1 MNHRAKGERRRKGE
15 GRRGGEAVP
24 GRREKESVHRLADWG
39 GMGRRWREKGKDTW
53 KERPL

>member
-1 MNHRAKGERRRKGE
+1 MNHRAKGERRRKGDR
-15 GRRGGEAVP
+15 RRGGEAVP